1 MVVFTPFMEAWAA
14 IAGKPSTELVIPMTM
29 LLVFTA
35 NFYMGGMRRVILT
48 FRDAMG
54 LYWYDRYKPIFEVI
68 INLVVSIVLVLK
80 IGAIGVMIGTLVS
93 TMTTC
98 FWVEPLVTYKYGFH
112 RKVRHYFGLFTK
124 YTLTTIVVGGLTYY
138 LCHFIDMGGILE
150 VVLKIIACTVIYNG
164 IVLLL
169 YGRTEEFKIL
179 WFETT
184 KLLKNWYNRRFKK
197 NADEAV
203 EGQAEDA
210 NPDAVEKIDDT
221 EDKTTEDKE

>member
-1 MVVFTPFMEAWAA
+1 M
-14 IAGKPSTELVIPMTM
+14 
-29 LLVFTA
+29 A
-35 NFYMGGMRRVILT
+35 N
-48 FRDAMG
+48 
-54 LYWYDRYKPIFEVI
+54 I
-68 INLVVSIVLVLK
+68 IWSDK
-80 IGAIGVMIGTLVS
+80 KR
-93 TMTTC
+93 
-98 FWVEPLVTYKYGFH
+98 PL
-112 RKVRHYFGLFTK
+112 FGLPISFTK

-184 KLLKNWYNRRFKK
+184 KLIKNWYNRRFKK
-197 NADEAV
+197 NTDEA
-203 EGQAEDA
+203 AEDA
-210 NPDAVEKIDDT
+210 NPDAVEKIEDT